1 MNVRGLR
8 VALATLVS
16 ALWAV
21 FGVYHVAM
29 AVVTGISLRGF
40 AFGAV
45 GLGAFALAIRFRGR
59 ARRLGDG
66 TADATGLAFL
76 ALASLALVVLS
87 FTLLG

>member
-1 MNVRGLR
+1 MNVRALR
-8 VALATLVS
+8 VALASLVS

-21 FGVYHVAM
+21 FGVYHIGM
-29 AVVTGISLRGF
+29 AVVTRISLRGF
-40 AFGAV
+40 AFGTV

-66 TADATGLAFL
+66 TADATGLVFL
-76 ALASLALVVLS
+76 ALASLVLVFLS

>member
-40 AFGAV
+40 AFGSV

-76 ALASLALVVLS
+76 ALVSLALVVLS

>member
-1 MNVRGLR
+1 MNVRGFR

-66 TADATGLAFL
+66 TADVTGLAFL